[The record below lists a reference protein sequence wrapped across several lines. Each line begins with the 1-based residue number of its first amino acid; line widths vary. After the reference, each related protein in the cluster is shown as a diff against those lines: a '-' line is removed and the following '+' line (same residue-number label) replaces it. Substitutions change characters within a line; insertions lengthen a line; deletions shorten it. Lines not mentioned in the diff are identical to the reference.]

1 MNYWNFRILIE
12 LFALCIHLVGSSVLR
27 EHFDNL
33 LLVINYFSNLVQQ
46 CYALLLIY
54 QLILVFTNNLYF
66 VDLVVYLFSSF
77 TFSVLL
83 ARRII

>member
-12 LFALCIHLVGSSVLR
+12 LFAFCIHLVGSSVLR

-54 QLILVFTNNLYF
+54 QLILVFNNNLYF

>member
-54 QLILVFTNNLYF
+54 QLRFQCFDAVGWATGRASCL
-66 VDLVVYLFSSF
+66 
-77 TFSVLL
+77 
-83 ARRII
+83 